1 MRGGGARARAGA
13 RAPVTRVAG
22 RRDALLAM
30 VLAGAALGPACS
42 PAASVVVA
50 AAPATLPAP
59 TVSDPDEYHD
69 HGISAAAG
77 EAFFARLGGGDPYAT
92 GIAEPVWLALVEGFP
107 AELGGDLAAFA
118 QRFGMLAE
126 GPPGSLPVGFHAT
139 TDPNT
144 RVPFVVM
151 NCQLCHAERLRLPAG
166 DRVVSGLGST
176 HVRAHAYDA
185 AFVHVARDPSFTT
198 EHVLALANEAARE
211 HELTWPEG
219 TRVPI
224 VRATVSALRERAEAR
239 GVDAERFAVGLPGRV
254 ATIESFALVLGAQ
267 GHHVPLGPTVGW
279 AKIPD
284 VRGFPWRDTL
294 SWDGVGTGSPVALA
308 AEADFAF
315 GARPQWFE
323 THRHIATS
331 LYLFLKRFDRDLP
344 YPGPI
349 DATLAE
355 RGHSAFDATCARC
368 HGFYAPP
375 GPQPRVRYRERVVPA
390 AVVGTDPARM
400 EAVTPAFVAA
410 ANSVPLAQGVSTVAA
425 TGGYVPPVLLDVWA
439 RGTYGHIGQWPSI
452 EVMAMKPAER
462 PRRFAVDPDAPYD
475 VAKLGSA
482 WTPLREGEK
491 PARGYAYDGTKAGY
505 GVEGHRFLADLP
517 ADERRAVMEYLKTL

>member
-1 MRGGGARARAGA
+1 MTRAH
-13 RAPVTRVAG
+13 T
-22 RRDALLAM
+22 LLAIG
-30 VLAGAALGPACS
+30 LALAASAPAC
-42 PAASVVVA
+42 
-50 AAPATLPAP
+50 APAPAPAPALASAPAPAPAPAP
-59 TVSDPDEYHD
+59 TVSDPEEYQD

-77 EAFFARLGGGDPYAT
+77 EAYFARLGGGDPYAT
-92 GIAEPVWLALVEGFP
+92 GIAYPVWLALVEGFP
-107 AELGGDLAAFA
+107 AELGGDVARFA
-118 QRFGMLAE
+118 QRFGLLVE
-126 GPPGSLPVGFHAT
+126 GAPGTLPVGLHLT

-166 DRVVSGLGST
+166 DRIVEGLGST
-176 HVRAHAYDA
+176 HVRVHAYDA
-185 AFVHVARDPSFTT
+185 AFVHVARDPAFTT
-198 EHVLALANEAARE
+198 EGVLALANKAARE
-211 HELTWPEG
+211 HDLTWPEA
-219 TRVPI
+219 TRVAI
-224 VRATVSALRERAEAR
+224 VRATVAALRERAEAR
-239 GVDAERFAVGLPGRV
+239 GADVERYAGGLPGRV
-254 ATIESFALVLGAQ
+254 ATIESFAMALGAR
-267 GHHVPLGPTVGW
+267 GLHVPLGPTVGW

-331 LYLFLKRFDRDLP
+331 LYMFLKHFDRDLP

-349 DATLAE
+349 DAALAE
-355 RGHSAFDATCARC
+355 RGHSAFDASCAKC
-368 HGFYAPP
+368 HGFYSPP
-375 GPQPRVRYRERVVPA
+375 GPQPRLRYRERVVPVA
-390 AVVGTDPARM
+390 MVGTDAARV
-400 EAVTPAFVAA
+400 EAVTPAFLAA
-410 ANSVPLAQGVSTVAA
+410 ANSVPLARGVSTVAA

-439 RGTYGHIGQWPSI
+439 RGAYGHIGQWPSI
-452 EVMAMKPAER
+452 EVMAMKPDER

-482 WTPLREGEK
+482 WSALREGEK
-491 PARGYAYDGTKAGY
+491 PAKGYAYDGTLPGY
-505 GVEGHRFLADLP
+505 AVVGHRFLSDLP